1 MTPSG
6 DRRATPDRAGDHRW
20 VILAGM
26 CLVTAVTE
34 FDETVMAVALPRIDA
49 SFDASLPAV
58 QWSVTAYVPA
68 FAAVLIP
75 AGRLADSLGAR
86 RGFLAGAAVFAAGSA
101 ACALA
106 PDVGWLIGARVV
118 HGLGEAN
125 GVGFLPGSL
134 AILVL
139 GVALLLLLALS
150 DARQRHPLLNLG
162 LLRIRSY
169 AGVNAV
175 MLIAATAWLAMLLL
189 QGIYL

>member
-6 DRRATPDRAGDHRW
+6 DRRATPDGAGDHRW

-49 SFDASLPAV
+49 SF
-58 QWSVTAYVPA
+58 
-68 FAAVLIP
+68 AAVLIP

-86 RGFLAGAAVFAAGSA
+86 RVFLAGAAVFAAGSA

-118 HGLGEAN
+118 QGLGAATITPAS
-125 GVGFLPGSL
+125 F
-134 AILVL
+134 AIV
-139 GVALLLLLALS
+139 VHAF
-150 DARQRHPLLNLG
+150 RQGERGRALG
-162 LLRIRSY
+162 LWAAAVAVGA
-169 AGVNAV
+169 AGRPLGGGLPVSPPRGRAV
-175 MLIAATAWLAMLLL
+175 LCT
-189 QGIYL
+189 